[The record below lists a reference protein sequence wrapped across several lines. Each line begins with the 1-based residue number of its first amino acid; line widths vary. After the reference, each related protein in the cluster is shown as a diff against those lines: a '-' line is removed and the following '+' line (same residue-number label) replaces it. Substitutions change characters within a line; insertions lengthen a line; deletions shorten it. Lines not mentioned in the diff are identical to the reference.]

1 MALWLAKPEH
11 QALLQIAGAPCELFP
26 LCHHPSPI
34 KHSVLKVQ
42 HLHLWDE
49 TAQGG
54 AEGLE
59 ELCCSPE
66 PGMAPMW
73 PCPEG
78 QGWPQAAQRLLI
90 SGLCSA
96 LPHPQQCAG
105 LELLALPRG
114 LGQKCAQG
122 LVVNTLRGS
131 PAGQHEFSGISK
143 QLTSRKLAG
152 HMNYRPAVAR
162 GCWQGCERC
171 SPPRAC
177 VSIAE
182 RSHATEERSCS
193 AEAAPAGSQG
203 LPRHCTTEENTGLS
217 R

>member
-1 MALWLAKPEH
+1 MALWLAQPEH
-11 QALLQIAGAPCELFP
+11 QALLQIAGALCELFP

-78 QGWPQAAQRLLI
+78 RDGPKLLSVCSSLGSVQLSPI
-90 SGLCSA
+90 PSSVLDSSFWHYQEGSGKNV
-96 LPHPQQCAG
+96 
-105 LELLALPRG
+105 PRI
-114 LGQKCAQG
+114 Q
-122 LVVNTLRGS
+122 
-131 PAGQHEFSGISK
+131 
-143 QLTSRKLAG
+143 
-152 HMNYRPAVAR
+152 
-162 GCWQGCERC
+162 W
-171 SPPRAC
+171 
-177 VSIAE
+177 
-182 RSHATEERSCS
+182 
-193 AEAAPAGSQG
+193 
-203 LPRHCTTEENTGLS
+203 
-217 R
+217 